1 MPGEKVLP
9 VEVMPDVFQYVSVT
23 LSQDNEDLGS
33 GRDAIIF
40 FCEEETVLDSAFLS
54 FTTQDTDNNATFQLG
69 FQPTNLFGSGTGVGP
84 ESDPIPAD
92 RQLSTADA
100 LGEVDDVTHQ
110 FTINES
116 NNIIPKGMKI
126 VLKIENAS
134 DIEGVNV
141 TIRIRTRVR

>member
-23 LSQDNEDLGS
+23 LAQDNEDLGT

-40 FCEEETVLDSAFLS
+40 FCEEETVIDSAFLS
-54 FTTQDTDNNATFQLG
+54 FTTKDTDNNATFQLG
-69 FQPTNLFGSGTGVGP
+69 FQPSNLFGSGTGVGP
-84 ESDPIPAD
+84 EATLPAD
-92 RQLSTADA
+92 RQLSTADV
-100 LGEVDDVTHQ
+100 LGTVDDVTHQ